1 MAGYAGVERSA
12 TPSVVVAIEG
22 IDDIKDLMALVPK
35 DLERAHGAAAR
46 SAAAAGYNEADK
58 LMAEAAGRR
67 RGTFK
72 RYQRVFSSVD
82 VGTREARAWLGLNP
96 FPVQG
101 EDGKVVY
108 HEFPEDF
115 DPGPRV
121 GEVMAGA
128 YLRVLDS
135 QVQKIIDG
143 A

>member
-1 MAGYAGVERSA
+1 MAGVPRSS

-22 IDDIKDLMALVPK
+22 IDDIKDIAAVLPK
-35 DLERAHGAAAR
+35 DLERAHGVAAR
-46 SAAAAGYNEADK
+46 SASAAGYNEADR
-58 LMAEAAGRR
+58 LMAEASGRP

-82 VGTREARAWLGLNP
+82 AGTREARAWLGLNP
-96 FPVQG
+96 WPVRDENNRIVYQSFP
-101 EDGKVVY
+101 D
-108 HEFPEDF
+108 DF
-115 DPGPRV
+115 DPAPRV